1 MRTALWL
8 ISVAI
13 TDLSASILKVSGM
26 WEDSSGAIMSF
37 FVAVFVVFAV
47 MDIIEFAHKVSK

>member
-13 TDLSASILKVSGM
+13 TDLSASILKVNGM

-37 FVAVFVVFAV
+37 FVAVFVVL
-47 MDIIEFAHKVSK
+47 S